1 MGSGTGRLSPM
12 KNLLV
17 WASRG
22 LRPEIYTQIFFLLY
36 TNYYIQKF
44 KNKINNFQ
52 KLFQNF
58 LTRDYMQINK
68 NI

>member
-22 LRPEIYTQIFFLLY
+22 LRPEIYTQIFLLY
-36 TNYYIQKF
+36 TNYYFQK
-44 KNKINNFQ
+44 FQ